1 MSEASEQVGQIEPME
16 QYIEAR
22 KFEKGEK
29 LETTVAGVS
38 AGIIFLSLNAK
49 TEGILDAAEF
59 TDDDG
64 AVTVKEGD
72 RITAYYMEETSD
84 GPKFTAKFSAE
95 GADAEMLEKAWK
107 SHIPVEGQVMR
118 EIKGGYEV
126 RLGKERAFCPYS
138 QASLRSSREGE
149 AFLPGKKLS
158 LYITEFREG
167 GKSIVVSR
175 RAWLEEEAKRRRDE
189 LLATLKEGM
198 RVKGTVASTHPFG
211 LFVDIGG
218 FEALVP
224 ISEASRKRIK
234 DEDELRSLYP
244 AGTEVEARVLSVDAE
259 RGKASLSIKALQKDP
274 WQGAAERYPAGAKVS
289 GAISRVADF
298 GVFVALE
305 EGVDGLVHISELEKA
320 GLVHDA
326 RTNLKKAFRAGQA
339 FSCEVLSVD
348 EEARRISLMPAESRE
363 QEEAATRFFEGAD
376 DGETYNPFAALL
388 KKKKAEK

>member
-1 MSEASEQVGQIEPME
+1 MSESSEQIE
-16 QYIEAR
+16 YTDAR

-38 AGIIFLSLNAK
+38 AGIVFLSLNAK

-59 TDDDG
+59 TDDNG

-72 RITAYYMEETSD
+72 RITAYYMEETLD
-84 GPKFTAKFSAE
+84 GPKFTAKFSASD
-95 GADAEMLEKAWK
+95 ADAEMLQRAWK
-107 SHIPVEGQVMR
+107 SHIPVEGQVVR

-126 RLGKERAFCPYS
+126 RVGKERTFCPYS
-138 QASLRSSREGE
+138 QAAMRSGKEE
-149 AFLPGKKLS
+149 AALPAGKKIE

-189 LLATLKEGM
+189 LLGALKEGE
-198 RVKGTVASTHPFG
+198 RVKGKVASAHPFG

-224 ISEASRKRIK
+224 ISEASRKRIR
-234 DEDELRSLYP
+234 DAAELSRLYP
-244 AGTEVEARVLSVDAE
+244 AGAEVEAAVLNVDAE

-289 GAISRVADF
+289 GAISRVVDF
-298 GVFVALE
+298 GVFLALE

-320 GLVHDA
+320 GLVHDV
-326 RTNLKKAFRAGQA
+326 RTNLKKAFLVGSA

-348 EEARRISLMPAESRE
+348 EAGRRISLTPAESKE
-363 QEEAATRFFEGAD
+363 QEEAATRFFESAA

-388 KKKKAEK
+388 KKKKTEK